1 MPFYVPRSS
10 RIAAGLLMGWLAVIA
25 LSPAGAQPVKA
36 PRIGQPAPEFTLPD
50 LNGKT
55 ISLAEFKGKKNVL
68 LVFYRGWIGYW

>member
-1 MPFYVPRSS
+1 MPSYVPRSS

-25 LSPAGAQPVKA
+25 FSPAGAQPVKA